1 MRAFRWVGLAV
12 IVLAL
17 AIGAFLF
24 FLPFVWMVFGVFKN
38 SSELTSL
45 NPALFPHTWNLD
57 NFHRLFKTAPYG
69 RYYANS
75 LIVACSA
82 TTLALL
88 TSSVAGYIFAKKSF
102 RGREVVFV
110 TIVATMMIP
119 FSVTMIPL
127 FIIVTKLGLVNK
139 LIAVI
144 LPAISH
150 PFGIYL
156 MRRHVETIPDELIEA
171 AFMDGAGELW
181 IFSKVIIQ
189 LSSASLA
196 ALAIFLFMFNWNN
209 YLWPLV
215 VLQENI
221 KMTLSV
227 GIGALQMEY
236 WTSYDLSVTAGALA
250 VIPVLLVFA
259 LAQRY
264 IVEGLTLTG
273 MKS

>member
-1 MRAFRWVGLAV
+1 
-12 IVLAL
+12 
-17 AIGAFLF
+17 
-24 FLPFVWMVFGVFKN
+24 
-38 SSELTSL
+38 
-45 NPALFPHTWNLD
+45 
-57 NFHRLFKTAPYG
+57 
-69 RYYANS
+69 
-75 LIVACSA
+75 
-82 TTLALL
+82 
-88 TSSVAGYIFAKKSF
+88 
-102 RGREVVFV
+102 
-110 TIVATMMIP
+110 MMIP

-127 FIIVTKLGLVNK
+127 FIIMTKLRLVNQ

-171 AFMDGAGELW
+171 AVMDGASELW

-189 LSSASLA
+189 LSTASLA
-196 ALAIFLFMFNWNN
+196 ALAIFMFMFNWNN

-215 VLQENI
+215 VLQEDV

-259 LAQRY
+259 FAQRY